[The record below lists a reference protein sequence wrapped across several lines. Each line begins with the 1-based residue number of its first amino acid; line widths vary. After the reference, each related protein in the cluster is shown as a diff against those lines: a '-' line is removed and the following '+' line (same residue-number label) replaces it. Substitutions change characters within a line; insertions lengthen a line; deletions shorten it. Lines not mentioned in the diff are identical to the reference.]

1 MSSYYNIFK
10 DTEFTIQNTDSN
22 VNIHKLF
29 KPSYQSGGNINDLIY
44 EDIDISKQQFSKKEP
59 NNKNKIKNSK
69 FRTSCQQSRIQN
81 FKQPM
86 IQIGGFYIQL

>member
-29 KPSYQSGGNINDLIY
+29 KPSYQSGGNMNDLIY
-44 EDIDISKQQFSKKEP
+44 EDTDISKQQFSKKES
-59 NNKNKIKNSK
+59 NNKNNK

-81 FKQPM
+81 FKQPV
-86 IQIGGFYIQL
+86 IQIAGFYIQL